1 MKAHTASLINA
12 IVLIAMGFWGYMET
26 VAFGK
31 MSTALIP
38 VIVGIVLLVLN
49 KGLKKENKIIAHIA
63 VLLTALMVFGLIKPL
78 SAALADEPLVL
89 VKLFRVLMMLLT
101 TFMAIIAFI
110 RSFKEARRN
119 RES

>member
-12 IVLIAMGFWGYMET
+12 IALIAMGFWGYMET

-38 VIVGIVLLVLN
+38 VIVGIVLLALN

-78 SAALADEPLVL
+78 SSALADEPLAL
-89 VKLFRVLMMLLT
+89 AKLFRVLMMLLT

-119 RES
+119 RET